1 MLLALAGLALGLVA
15 RAWLLT
21 LRIHVHTHPSLP
33 SSSCPWVL
41 ALWHGH
47 LLPLLAHRRRGP
59 TVALVSQSSDGQLLA
74 WAMRWFRVT
83 SVRGSCSRGGKEG
96 LRAITER
103 LLAGSDVAF
112 AVDGPRGP
120 RGIARPGALAAA
132 ARAHAWVVP
141 YAVACSRA
149 TVLGSWDH
157 FQIPWPFSRVVV
169 VLGEPTT
176 DCRECGVDCLALR
189 IDEATRLAQETLRR
203 RARLPMSKQV
213 SDAIVQRRLTL

>member
-1 MLLALAGLALGLVA
+1 MLLALAGLSLGLVA

-21 LRIHVHTHPSLP
+21 LRIRVLTHPSLP

-47 LLPLLAHRRRGP
+47 LLPLLAHERRGP
-59 TVALVSQSSDGQLLA
+59 IAALVSHSPDGQLLA
-74 WAMRWFRVT
+74 WAMRWFGVT
-83 SVRGSCSRGGKEG
+83 SVRGSSSRGGREG
-96 LRAITER
+96 LLAMTER

-120 RGIARPGALAAA
+120 RGVPRPGALAAA
-132 ARAHAWVVP
+132 DRTNAWVVP

-149 TVLGSWDH
+149 TVLASWDR

-169 VLGEPTT
+169 VLGEPIT
-176 DCRECGVDCLALR
+176 DRRDREVECLALR
-189 IDEATRLAQETLRR
+189 IDEATRLAQETLRPG
-203 RARLPMSKQV
+203 ARPSTRSQGP
-213 SDAIVQRRLTL
+213 DAIAHRRTTP

>member
-21 LRIHVHTHPSLP
+21 LRIHVHTHPSLL

-59 TVALVSQSSDGQLLA
+59 TVALVSRSSDGQLLA
-74 WAMRWFRVT
+74 WAMRWFGV
-83 SVRGSCSRGGKEG
+83 SAVRGSCSRGGKEG
-96 LRAITER
+96 LRVITER
-103 LLAGSDVAF
+103 LRAGSDAAF

-120 RGIARPGALAAA
+120 RGIPRPGALAAA
-132 ARAHAWVVP
+132 DRSRAWVVP

-149 TVLGSWDH
+149 TVLASWDH

-169 VLGEPTT
+169 VLGEPITT
-176 DCRECGVDCLALR
+176 RRERGVDCLALR

-203 RARLPMSKQV
+203 RDRLPTGKQV
-213 SDAIVQRRLTL
+213 PEAVVQRRAAP